1 MLKRSVILMLALVMA
16 FSAIGSIYAQDPTRP
31 QAAADQAR
39 ARAALNRLVVETAAT
54 ALGMTPAEFIATVEV
69 GQSYA
74 DVITANGGDLAQIT
88 ADAKA
93 AAIVSIDTALADG
106 KITAEQAEN
115 MRANLDTA
123 LEQILNHPR
132 ADRDMRDIA
141 IVNLVRITYQS
152 AADALGVQPLDIIQ
166 NAEDGQSLNDYL
178 AAQGA
183 DAAAVKAAT
192 VTSATEIINTA
203 LADGKINQ
211 EQADRLIAGLDAAID
226 RILDAPIPSRFD
238 GQHAEMALDTAVM
251 NHAAESLGVTLRE
264 VVEARRT
271 GQSVADFVIANGG
284 DPAATADAT
293 IAAVTERINTAVANG
308 NLEQAQADAMIA
320 DLPAAV
326 DAAMNSTAPLANV
339 QPRPI
344 QPTPQLN
351 LGVGEAVAEALG
363 LDMPALMEQLQAG
376 KTLREIIRENSGD
389 IDAIT
394 QIIKDTVSEAVQNA
408 VANGEML
415 QERADNILNNL
426 ETFVQ
431 EALDRTPLR
440 DRLGRGGFDDSGE
453 GTGVLE

>member
-1 MLKRSVILMLALVMA
+1 MLKRSIILVLALVMA

-31 QAAADQAR
+31 QDAADQVR
-39 ARAALNRLVVETAAT
+39 ARAALDRIVVDTAAT
-54 ALGMTPAEFIATVEV
+54 ALGMTPAEFIAAVEV
-69 GQSYA
+69 GQSFA

-93 AAIVSIDTALADG
+93 TAMVSIDNALSEG

-123 LEQILNHPR
+123 LERILNRPR
-132 ADRDMRDIA
+132 ADCDMRDIA
-141 IVNLVRITYQS
+141 IINLVRITYQS
-152 AADALGVQPLDIIQ
+152 AADALGVQPLDIIK

-183 DAAAVKAAT
+183 DVAAVKAAAT
-192 VTSATEIINTA
+192 ATATETINTA

-211 EQADRLIAGLDAAID
+211 EQADRLLASLDTAID
-226 RILDAPIPSRFD
+226 RILDALIPSRLD
-238 GQHAEMALDTAVM
+238 GQHAEMALDAVVM

-264 VVEARRT
+264 VAEARAN
-271 GQSVADFVIANGG
+271 GQSVAAYVTANGG
-284 DPAATADAT
+284 DSAAVADAT

-320 DLPAAV
+320 ELPAAV
-326 DAAMNSTAPLANV
+326 DAAMNSTEPLV
-339 QPRPI
+339 DVRPHPRPI
-344 QPTPQLN
+344 NQLGTGIPQ
-351 LGVGEAVAEALG
+351 AVADALG
-363 LDMPALMEQLQAG
+363 LDLPSLMTQLQEG
-376 KTLREIIRENSGD
+376 KTLRDIISENSGD

-394 QIIKDTVSEAVQNA
+394 QIIKDSLTEAVSNA

-415 QERADNILNNL
+415 QERADNFLSNL
-426 ETFVQ
+426 DTFIQ
-431 EALDRTPLR
+431 EVLDRTPLR

-453 GTGVLE
+453 GEGVLE